1 MTSDVNDEREWAL
14 SYLLGEV
21 AELGGKA
28 ARQAIDEKSLEQFSE
43 VGDRDAIQVLAR
55 DSWDFYYS
63 TVALDA
69 IDALKPA
76 RKQALP
82 AQAELLE
89 LLFERAFLPALRKH
103 LSVPGRD

>member
-28 ARQAIDEKSLEQFSE
+28 ARQAIAENSLEHFSD

-63 TVALDA
+63 TVVLDA
-69 IDALKPA
+69 VDALKPS

-82 AQAELLE
+82 GQPELLE
-89 LLFERAFLPALRKH
+89 LLFERAFLPALRQH
-103 LSVPGRD
+103 LGVPGRE

>member
-28 ARQAIDEKSLEQFSE
+28 ARQAIDENSLAQFSD

-69 IDALKPA
+69 VDTLKPS

-82 AQAELLE
+82 GQTELLE
-89 LLFERAFLPALRKH
+89 LLFERAFLPALRQH
-103 LSVPGRD
+103 LAVPGRE